1 MSTENR
7 RILIIDDERPI
18 LMTLEALLGR
28 HGYEPEVAATA
39 AAGLRLLQSNSPAL
53 VLLDL
58 QLPDA
63 DGLQML
69 DQIKTEHPET
79 QVIILT
85 AHDSLNNAIESIKRG
100 AYHFISKPYAPEEL
114 LSLVEKALEKQSL
127 LRETLELR
135 ATTQKL
141 QKRLAEAET
150 RLAPVF
156 KSKVMQQID
165 ELITAM
171 APSEA
176 NVLVTGES
184 GVGKEVI
191 ATLIHSRSRR
201 ADQPMV
207 KLNCAAFPQAMIE
220 GELFGYVKGA
230 FTGATNDFRGMI
242 AAAAGGTLF
251 LDEISEMPA
260 ELQTRFLRVL
270 QEREYRP
277 LGSTKTLK
285 ADFRVVAAT
294 NRPVQQALA
303 ENRLRP
309 DLYYRLNTF
318 QIELPP
324 LRQRKE
330 DIPPLVATFVRGFAR
345 QLGKP
350 EPAISAGSV
359 SEIAR
364 LRLAGQCARAA
375 KRDRIC
381 GRARA
386 AGSDHGER
394 VAGRSAAPGCPAK
407 NRADRRQPEQRT
419 GPPPERDGTQR
430 HPRCPRPMPRQQK
443 EGGGDAR
450 HPAPD
455 ALQQDEA
462 LRDSVVR
469 GKIRKCRI
477 RLKISKR
484 PADDFLFSQ
493 IAEVL
498 NLFRISIFGF
508 SFRPG
513 VCPSG

>member
-28 HGYEPEVAATA
+28 HGYQADVAANA
-39 AAGLRLLQSNSPAL
+39 ATGMRLLQSKTPAL

-63 DGLQML
+63 DGLHML
-69 DQIKTEHPET
+69 EQIKAEHPET
-79 QVIILT
+79 QVVILT

-135 ATTQKL
+135 QTTQQLK
-141 QKRLAEAET
+141 KRLAEAET

-156 KSKVMQQID
+156 KSKAMQQID

-176 NVLVTGES
+176 NVLITGES

-191 ATLIHSRSRR
+191 ASLIHNRSRR
-201 ADQPMV
+201 ADKPMV

-294 NRPVQQALA
+294 NRPVQEALA
-303 ENRLRP
+303 ENRLRS

-324 LRQRKE
+324 LRKRKE
-330 DIPPLVATFVRGFAR
+330 DIPPLVATFVRGFAQ

-350 EPAISAGSV
+350 EPSISPEAFEKLLDYGWPGNV
-359 SEIAR
+359 RELQNAMEYAVVLAR
-364 LRLAGQCARAA
+364 QDQITVKELPAEVQLPVALQKTERAAAGQSNGPPR
-375 KRDRIC
+375 RL
-381 GRARA
+381 
-386 AGSDHGER
+386 SEME
-394 VAGRSAAPGCPAK
+394 RSAIL
-407 NRADRRQPEQRT
+407 
-419 GPPPERDGTQR
+419 
-430 HPRCPRPMPRQQK
+430 
-443 EGGGDAR
+443 
-450 HPAPD
+450 D
-455 ALQQDEA
+455 ALAQCHGNKKKAAELLGIQRPT
-462 LRDSVVR
+462 LYN
-469 GKIRKCRI
+469 KM
-477 RLKISKR
+477 KR
-484 PADDFLFSQ
+484 YEIQL
-493 IAEVL
+493 
-498 NLFRISIFGF
+498 
-508 SFRPG
+508 
-513 VCPSG
+513 

>member
-28 HGYEPEVAATA
+28 HGYQADVAANA
-39 AAGLRLLQSNSPAL
+39 ATGMRLLQSKTPAL

-63 DGLQML
+63 DGLHML
-69 DQIKTEHPET
+69 EQIKAEHPET
-79 QVIILT
+79 QVVILT

-135 ATTQKL
+135 QTTQQLK
-141 QKRLAEAET
+141 KRLAEAET

-156 KSKVMQQID
+156 KSKAMQQID

-176 NVLVTGES
+176 NVLITGES

-191 ATLIHSRSRR
+191 ASLIHNRSRR
-201 ADQPMV
+201 ADKPMV

-294 NRPVQQALA
+294 NRPVQEALA
-303 ENRLRP
+303 ENRLRS

-324 LRQRKE
+324 LRKRKE
-330 DIPPLVATFVRGFAR
+330 DIPPLVATFVRSFAQ
-345 QLGKP
+345 QLGKAEPSISP
-350 EPAISAGSV
+350 EAFEKLLDYGWPGNVRELQNAMEYAVVLARQDQITVKELPAEVQLPVALQKT
-359 SEIAR
+359 ERAA
-364 LRLAGQCARAA
+364 AGQSNGPPR
-375 KRDRIC
+375 RL
-381 GRARA
+381 
-386 AGSDHGER
+386 SEME
-394 VAGRSAAPGCPAK
+394 RSAIL
-407 NRADRRQPEQRT
+407 
-419 GPPPERDGTQR
+419 
-430 HPRCPRPMPRQQK
+430 
-443 EGGGDAR
+443 
-450 HPAPD
+450 D
-455 ALQQDEA
+455 ALAQCHGNKKKAAELLGIQRPT
-462 LRDSVVR
+462 LYN
-469 GKIRKCRI
+469 KM
-477 RLKISKR
+477 KR
-484 PADDFLFSQ
+484 YEIQL
-493 IAEVL
+493 
-498 NLFRISIFGF
+498 
-508 SFRPG
+508 
-513 VCPSG
+513 